1 MSPGRMSRKK
11 MLVPVDGS
19 KASEKAVEYA
29 SWVASKTGA
38 NVTIVHVLDV
48 DKLQMN
54 YEAMDRFL
62 PDWKDKIKG
71 TDDIKRYSPF
81 FENQLTCMMDD
92 PICKRGNN
100 ILKEMEKLAA
110 KNGLK
115 AKTMLKL
122 GRVVD
127 TIVQIADEENFD
139 HIVVG
144 KTGLTGIKR
153 LVMGHVAEDVAKYAS
168 VRVTVV
174 P

>member
-1 MSPGRMSRKK
+1 MKKFIYVELKYKNGDIMVELIKK

-38 NVTIVHVLDV
+38 NVTIIHVLDV

-81 FENQLTCMMDD
+81 SK
-92 PICKRGNN
+92 ISY
-100 ILKEMEKLAA
+100 LA
-110 KNGLK
+110 
-115 AKTMLKL
+115 
-122 GRVVD
+122 
-127 TIVQIADEENFD
+127 
-139 HIVVG
+139 
-144 KTGLTGIKR
+144 
-153 LVMGHVAEDVAKYAS
+153 
-168 VRVTVV
+168 
-174 P
+174 